1 MMKRLATIA
10 VVIAIVGS
18 NVFAQAKNGGIARQV
33 AMGGSN
39 VGTNLVLNPFIME
52 DPALI
57 FVNPAYQASYK
68 DYGWMNIAGGAL
80 TGLAATPGTPDN
92 GYGHQ
97 NAGLAFAVNNEWT
110 LGMILSYDP
119 SFAGPVASLLSGAT
133 VPGVGTL
140 PGFIPGTRGAQTI
153 PGIANVWELVAA
165 YDAGEA
171 DFGFAFMYGSSNA
184 ETKTTTVTPAAS
196 TEREAS
202 SSLMGF
208 RAGVNYDLGSGSS
221 FDASAALR
229 LDKATDDI
237 KSNVGTGGE
246 YSASGTEIAVN
257 ARAKFKVSNKFNFVP
272 YASFNTISAEPKE
285 DAFATGTAAIG
296 FSEKVSAMAL
306 AVGVGGE
313 FKTSTFYLAGGVSM
327 QYAKAK
333 LEVSPTGG
341 TTTTSEV
348 KYTAL
353 PVFNVGGEWWF
364 TDWLGGRMGYY
375 RALASLKATT
385 ENSAT
390 GTSETT
396 IGVPHSFLVMGA
408 LGPGNYDGLVTLGLG
423 LKFGGFALDGTVSE
437 EALRRGFGLIGSQDN
452 INTFGYLTASYNFE

>member
-18 NVFAQAKNGGIARQV
+18 NVFAQAKNGGIARHV

-52 DPALI
+52 DPAFI
-57 FVNPAYQASYK
+57 FVNPAYQAMYK
-68 DYGWMNIAGGAL
+68 DYAWMNIAGGAL
-80 TGLAATPGTPDN
+80 NNLAATPGTPDN

-97 NAGLAFAVNNEWT
+97 NAGIAFAVNNEWT
-110 LGMILSYDP
+110 LGMVLSYDP
-119 SFAGPVASLLSGAT
+119 SAAGQVASLLSGVT
-133 VPGVGTL
+133 VPGVGTI
-140 PGFIPGTRGAQTI
+140 PGFIPGTRPGGAQTI
-153 PGIANVWELVAA
+153 PGIANVWELVGA

-171 DFGFAFMYGSSNA
+171 DFGFGFMYGSSNN
-184 ETKTTTVTPAAS
+184 ETKTSAAGNS
-196 TEREAS
+196 TESEAS

-208 RAGVNYDLGSGSS
+208 RAGVNYDLGSGNS

-229 LDKATDDI
+229 LDKATDDR
-237 KSNVGTGGE
+237 KSNTGTGGE
-246 YSASGTEIAVN
+246 YSASGTEILVN

-272 YASFNTISAEPKE
+272 YVSFNNLSAEPKE
-285 DAFATGTAAIG
+285 DAFATGTTAIG
-296 FSEKVSAMAL
+296 FSEKVSAMAI
-306 AVGVGGE
+306 AAGVGGE

-327 QYAKAK
+327 QYGKAK

-341 TTTTSEV
+341 TTTTNEV

-364 TDWLGGRMGYY
+364 VDWLAGRAGYY
-375 RALASLKATT
+375 RALASVKNST
-385 ENSAT
+385 ENGT
-390 GTSETT
+390 NTSETT
-396 IGVPHSFLVMGA
+396 TTLAHSFLAIGA

-423 LKFGGFALDGTVSE
+423 LRFGGFALDGTVSE
-437 EALRRGFGLIGSQDN
+437 EALRRGLGLIGSQDN